1 MSIQVVTDEKGKKTA
16 VIVPIDDWEEIQR
29 RLNTEMFY
37 EEFAS
42 SVKEIKKDVEGN
54 INLKNLK
61 DLLNGH

>member
-16 VIVPIDDWEEIQR
+16 VIVPIHDWEEIQKK
-29 RLNTEMFY
+29 LNTEIFY

-54 INLKNLK
+54 INLKSLK